1 MVASGL
7 LRRSLLVAA
16 ELWWRRRRVPCLS
29 ISLQS
34 HPVFLANM
42 TQVVTHPQ
50 LLNSQLTRRYFS
62 AGQDTEAKAG
72 LPQDTVS
79 ISDSCVKR
87 LQKIL
92 DKDEFLR
99 VQVEGGGCSGFQYKF
114 ILDKTINS
122 DDRVFE
128 QDGVCIVIDC
138 DSLEYLKG
146 GTVDY
151 SEELIRS
158 SFQILHNPRAEHGCS
173 CGSSFSIK
181 L

>member
-1 MVASGL
+1 MIAAGAV
-7 LRRSLLVAA
+7 RKSLLLAA
-16 ELWWRRRRVPCLS
+16 VQLCWRRVPCLT
-29 ISLQS
+29 ICLQS
-34 HPVFLANM
+34 RPMLPARKTCIVAHRELLAS
-42 TQVVTHPQ
+42 QVTG
-50 LLNSQLTRRYFS
+50 RRFS
-62 AGQDTEAKAG
+62 AGQETESRSGA
-72 LPQDTVS
+72 PQDTVFL
-79 ISDSCVKR
+79 SDSCVKR

-92 DKDEFLR
+92 GTDEFLR

-114 ILDKTINS
+114 ILDRTIDP

-128 QDGVCIVIDC
+128 QDGVCLVVDS

-158 SFQILHNPRAEHGCS
+158 SFQVMHNPQAEHGCS
-173 CGSSFSIK
+173 CGSSFSVK

>member
-1 MVASGL
+1 M
-7 LRRSLLVAA
+7 
-16 ELWWRRRRVPCLS
+16 
-29 ISLQS
+29 
-34 HPVFLANM
+34 
-42 TQVVTHPQ
+42 
-50 LLNSQLTRRYFS
+50 
-62 AGQDTEAKAG
+62 
-72 LPQDTVS
+72 
-79 ISDSCVKR
+79 
-87 LQKIL
+87 
-92 DKDEFLR
+92 
-99 VQVEGGGCSGFQYKF
+99 
-114 ILDKTINS
+114 NS

-181 L
+181 LWSVAAYSSPTKFKKSCSQTLSLTKKNPKCWVKLKTKQCDIVTLLKITKRTIVSRTLELHYLYFVMQLGKIFWNRMCLQLQGLHNVFFPLHEGLVLFQIEIIRH

>member
-1 MVASGL
+1 MIATGPLRKAL
-7 LRRSLLVAA
+7 LSTAVQLC
-16 ELWWRRRRVPCLS
+16 WRRVPCLT

-34 HPVFLANM
+34 RPVLLAGKIRILAHRELLAL
-42 TQVVTHPQ
+42 QVTGRCV
-50 LLNSQLTRRYFS
+50 S
-62 AGQDTEAKAG
+62 AGQETESKSGAS
-72 LPQDTVS
+72 QDTLFL
-79 ISDSCVKR
+79 SDSSVKR
-87 LQKIL
+87 LKQIL
-92 DKDEFLR
+92 EKDEFLR

-114 ILDKTINS
+114 TLDKTIEA

-128 QDGVCIVIDC
+128 QDGVCLVVDS

-158 SFQILHNPRAEHGCS
+158 SFQVIHNPRAEHGCS

>member
-1 MVASGL
+1 MVASGV
-7 LRRSLLVAA
+7 LRRSLVVAA
-16 ELWWRRRRVPCLS
+16 ELCWRRVPCLP

-34 HPVFLANM
+34 QPVLLAN
-42 TQVVTHPQ
+42 VTRLAACQQ
-50 LLNSQLTRRYFS
+50 LLNTRLTGRCFS
-62 AGQDTEAKAG
+62 AGQETESKTG
-72 LPQDTVS
+72 TSQDTVS
-79 ISDSCVKR
+79 LSDSCVKR

-92 DKDEFLR
+92 EKDEFLR

-122 DDRVFE
+122 DDRIFE
-128 QDGVCIVIDC
+128 QDGVCVVIDS

-158 SFQILHNPRAEHGCS
+158 SFQILHNPQAEHGCS